1 MDADPSS
8 SPISTPRWRGLV
20 ALGGSL
26 DRAIADR
33 DYGRIAYMADPFGNG
48 FDLIEFSGTGY
59 DGIARRT

>member
-1 MDADPSS
+1 M
-8 SPISTPRWRGLV
+8 
-20 ALGGSL
+20 GGSL

>member
-1 MDADPSS
+1 M
-8 SPISTPRWRGLV
+8 
-20 ALGGSL
+20 GGSL

-48 FDLIEFSGTGY
+48 FDLIEFSGAGY